1 MGLDLYP
8 KRILALDTN
17 DENVW
22 RTHAADVP
30 CPFKDDNFPIGMLGT
45 CCALRGKIAAYEL
58 DALAEHDLRDRMH
71 EDMTAAESLAFAS
84 ELRQAA
90 ARLAARHR
98 DRNTPPRGAGY
109 DGVWDASA
117 NAWVFQSHST
127 FAEALAAIRQ
137 AADWYE
143 KVARLGFGVHAWY

>member
-8 KRILALDTN
+8 KRILALDKD
-17 DENVW
+17 DEHVW

-30 CPFKDDNFPIGMLGT
+30 CPFKDDEFPIGMLGT

-58 DALAEHDLRDRMH
+58 AALAEHDLHDRMY
-71 EDMTAAESLAFAS
+71 EDMTAAEALAFAS
-84 ELRQAA
+84 ELRHAA
-90 ARLAARHR
+90 DRLAARR
-98 DRNTPPRGAGY
+98 RAPNTPPPGVDD
-109 DGVWDASA
+109 DGVEDASA
-117 NAWVFQSHST
+117 DARVFQTGST
-127 FAEALAAIRQ
+127 FAESLAAVRQ